1 MSSARNQQRG
11 NPGIQVV
18 ATEDPLAMRP
28 ILISFAD
35 DHCPARSRSG
45 PARWVGTTMINNVL
59 RRARGGLRR
68 LLGPKFV
75 KHYVRPRRVKGPR
88 QPYQAKQF
96 FESWHR
102 ASPSGLSDS
111 ETISATASA
120 LDTRYHYNAVEN
132 TLLAYFAGRGRR
144 TARQVLDVGSGAGH
158 WIDFYLQ
165 ALAAEQV
172 VGVEISAVAV
182 EALSGRYADD
192 PRVRVVEA
200 DIAAV
205 APGIEGA
212 FDVINAIG
220 VMFHIVDDGLWRR
233 AVGNLGSLL
242 AADGVLVIGGQFGR
256 TTQNV
261 QFHSTDRFASWE
273 EFREARSDVTLV
285 NKRIRSLRDWR
296 RCADAAGLKVDAL
309 RRTPGNPAITTPE
322 NNVLVLKR
330 A

>member
-1 MSSARNQQRG
+1 
-11 NPGIQVV
+11 
-18 ATEDPLAMRP
+18 
-28 ILISFAD
+28 
-35 DHCPARSRSG
+35 
-45 PARWVGTTMINNVL
+45 MINKAT
-59 RRARGGLRR
+59 RRARAGLTR

-88 QPYQAKQF
+88 QAYQAKQF

-111 ETISATASA
+111 ETISANSSA
-120 LDTRYHYNAVEN
+120 LATRFHYNAVEN
-132 TLLAYFAGRGRR
+132 TLLAYFAGRGVQ

-165 ALAAEQV
+165 VLAAEQV
-172 VGVEISAVAV
+172 VGVEISAVAAD
-182 EALSGRYADD
+182 ALSRKYADD
-192 PRVRVVEA
+192 PRVRVLEA

-205 APGIEGA
+205 TPGIDGA

-220 VMFHIVDDGLWRR
+220 VMFHIVDDDLWRR
-233 AVGNLGSLL
+233 AVRNLGSLL
-242 AADGVLVIGGQFGR
+242 APDGVLVIGGQFGR

-261 QFHSTDRFASWE
+261 QFHSTDRFASWD

-296 RCADAAGLKVDAL
+296 RCAQDAGLKVDAV
-309 RRTPGNPAITTPE
+309 RRTGSDPAITTPE
-322 NNVLVLKR
+322 NNVLALR
-330 A
+330 RT